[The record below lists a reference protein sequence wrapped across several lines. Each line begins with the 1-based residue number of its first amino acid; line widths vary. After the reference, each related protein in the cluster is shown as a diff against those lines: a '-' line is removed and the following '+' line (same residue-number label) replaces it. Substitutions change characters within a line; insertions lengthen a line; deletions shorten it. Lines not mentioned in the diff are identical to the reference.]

1 MKSLSWK
8 IRNHVSL
15 IHSVAPQVGL
25 LRQFILCFPDMS
37 LAARN
42 FLDSSIMVNFIQQH
56 ACVGFV
62 VIVVGIFFLT
72 LLIPSD
78 VPICVCVF

>member
-1 MKSLSWK
+1 MRSCSWK

-15 IHSVAPQVGL
+15 IHFLTPQVGL
-25 LRQFILCFPDMS
+25 LRQIILYFSDMS

-42 FLDSSIMVNFIQQH
+42 FLDSSRMVNFIQQC

-62 VIVVGIFFLT
+62 VVVRVFF
-72 LLIPSD
+72 
-78 VPICVCVF
+78 F